1 MLKLL
6 LLFIIFFLIYKT
18 VGIIP
23 IILLFVA
30 YFVFF
35 YVYKKKYKISV
46 ITASTGGGKTL
57 YCNTIA
63 QKYVKKNKRIDKINS
78 KLLKKGIKILI
89 PKYNIY
95 TTFYCKD
102 CLMLTSNFYDFQF
115 PENSILIIDE
125 AQMSL
130 DSRAVGQAVR
140 SGTSTKLLG
149 ALSMHRHHK
158 LDIYFITQQPEE
170 IDVRVRRYCN
180 ELVTLENI
188 IFFRRFYKVCKKL
201 KISSF
206 IAPLILVYYKWDKV
220 SDYVSW
226 LENRKNNN
234 FSRSQFGARLGFKII
249 FKYHLD
255 TYDTYQQDSF
265 YASLLRIQDTSWNGK
280 EDVYLDTG
288 H

>member
-6 LLFIIFFLIYKT
+6 LFFIIFFLIYKT
-18 VGIIP
+18 FGIIP

-30 YFVFF
+30 YFIFF

-46 ITASTGGGKTL
+46 ITAATGGGKTL

-63 QKYVKKNKRIDKINS
+63 QKYVKKNKQIDKINS
-78 KLLKKGIKILI
+78 KLLKKGIKTLI

-249 FKYHLD
+249 LKHHLD

-265 YASLLRIQDTSWNGK
+265 YASLLPIQDTSWNGK